1 MATKAAIGLCA
12 VLALLV
18 VPSDPLAQE
27 VTEAPPNLQAALLSK
42 AMAFDKSLGGDITIY
57 VLGAPAVAEELK
69 KLEGRSIGGA
79 TLASVEQGDAL
90 PSSVPAAM
98 FIGDEASLSDALA
111 FTQSNHVLSLTGLPH
126 LVEEG
131 VTLGV
136 GVVASKPRILLN
148 VTSSKKESREWDEA
162 ILSLAQ
168 IHK

>member
-12 VLALLV
+12 ILALLA
-18 VPSDPLAQE
+18 VPSDSLAQE

-42 AMAFDKSLGGDITIY
+42 AMAFDKTLSGNITIY
-57 VLGAPAVAEELK
+57 VLGAPAVAEELG
-69 KLEGRSIGGA
+69 KLKGRSIGGA
-79 TLASVEQGDAL
+79 TLASVEEGDAL

-98 FIGDEASLSDALA
+98 FIGDESLLADALA

-126 LVEEG
+126 LVQQG

-136 GVVASKPRILLN
+136 GVVASKPKILLN
-148 VTSSKKESREWDEA
+148 VSSSKQEAREWDQT